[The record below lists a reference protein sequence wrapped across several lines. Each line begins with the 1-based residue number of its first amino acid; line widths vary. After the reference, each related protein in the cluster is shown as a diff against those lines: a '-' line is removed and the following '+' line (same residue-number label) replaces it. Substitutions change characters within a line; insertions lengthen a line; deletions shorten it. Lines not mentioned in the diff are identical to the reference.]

1 MAQIG
6 LLASTALMGV
16 LTAGVV
22 MLLANGRRWR
32 TYAPTDL
39 PARPEDRV
47 SVMNRPGLLAVGF
60 IALVFVV
67 GGAVVFLSGGLATVG
82 AGTPSVDMGVA
93 VSALLGLLIAGF
105 AIVGSYTTARSH
117 GAGVAQA
124 VMVGLWALGLLFVL
138 AVAAQLFIV

>member
-6 LLASTALMGV
+6 LLASTVLMGV

-47 SVMNRPGLLAVGF
+47 SVINRPGLLAVGF

>member
-6 LLASTALMGV
+6 LLASTVLMGV

>member
-47 SVMNRPGLLAVGF
+47 SVINRPGLLAVGF

>member
-6 LLASTALMGV
+6 LLASTVLMGV

-47 SVMNRPGLLAVGF
+47 SVMDRPGLLAVGF

>member
-1 MAQIG
+1 
-6 LLASTALMGV
+6 
-16 LTAGVV
+16 

-47 SVMNRPGLLAVGF
+47 SVMDRPGLLAVGF